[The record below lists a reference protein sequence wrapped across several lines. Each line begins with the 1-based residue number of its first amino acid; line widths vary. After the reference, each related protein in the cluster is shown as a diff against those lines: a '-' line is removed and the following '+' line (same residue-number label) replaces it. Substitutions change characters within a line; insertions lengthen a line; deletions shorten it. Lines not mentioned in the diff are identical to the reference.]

1 MKKILFIT
9 SQYRTGERIYP
20 ILPILASEYKIDL
33 LKVYQMANKHKWVG
47 DRDMRLKFDEDYLH
61 LFDSV
66 FENTCD
72 VTKYN
77 LIISDDNRYTTKTKL
92 SNLYNQKK
100 CSMASFEHGNNNK
113 GYFGIGHNVVFD
125 KCFVFGDKDVKHR
138 DQIAGGIPSNDG
150 LLQYANLKKKHI
162 MVIVNFLGNRT
173 SPFKVN
179 FDEMLFNSLQLINL
193 QKQINLPV
201 VIKLKSRAD
210 EGGFEKN
217 LRYLQSILPNELDY
231 KIVIDAEDDN
241 KLIAESVCVISA
253 PSTLAFKPIQL
264 GIPTVLIKDSGQTG
278 SFYDFEGLFD
288 IREYD
293 NNYLLS
299 EHNYTDWISRSIEG
313 GLQFNST
320 NVVVSKLKEII

>member
-1 MKKILFIT
+1 
-9 SQYRTGERIYP
+9 
-20 ILPILASEYKIDL
+20 
-33 LKVYQMANKHKWVG
+33 
-47 DRDMRLKFDEDYLH
+47 
-61 LFDSV
+61 
-66 FENTCD
+66 
-72 VTKYN
+72 
-77 LIISDDNRYTTKTKL
+77 
-92 SNLYNQKK
+92 
-100 CSMASFEHGNNNK
+100 
-113 GYFGIGHNVVFD
+113 
-125 KCFVFGDKDVKHR
+125 VFGDKDVKHR

>member
-1 MKKILFIT
+1 MKQILFIT

-33 LKVYQMANKHKWVG
+33 LKVYQMTNKHKWVG

-100 CSMASFEHGNNNK
+100 CSMVSFEHGNNNK

-125 KCFVFGDKDVKHR
+125 KCFVFGDKDVKHK

>member
-1 MKKILFIT
+1 
-9 SQYRTGERIYP
+9 
-20 ILPILASEYKIDL
+20 
-33 LKVYQMANKHKWVG
+33 MANKHKWVG

-100 CSMASFEHGNNNK
+100 CSMVSFEHGNNNK